1 MDKKKLSKW
10 ILICAGIVVAV
21 LAIGFI
27 VLLNS
32 NIGSEQVAKELESA
46 GQAINGEITVSSVR
60 GNPIVGYSIEGLSL
74 TSPVGLGL
82 STEKI
87 DLNLDLSGLLKRK
100 GCAEF
105 RRPKRD
111 GSRHKGPREI
121 EGAFPGRARRKAR
134 SA

>member
-74 TSPVGLGL
+74 TSPWGLVSRPRK
-82 STEKI
+82 ST
-87 DLNLDLSGLLKRK
+87 
-100 GCAEF
+100 
-105 RRPKRD
+105 
-111 GSRHKGPREI
+111 
-121 EGAFPGRARRKAR
+121 
-134 SA
+134 